1 MKFQVLRYFIV
12 LAEELHF
19 GRAAG
24 RLAITQPPLSGAIKA
39 LEENLGVRLLE
50 RDSKH
55 VQLTPAGEIFL
66 VEAKQ
71 ILDRC
76 TQAAAAVKAVASGQR
91 GRLMIGVT
99 GSMFYREVPSV
110 TARFEERMPGIDLVF
125 RELASN
131 EQIEA
136 LLHGQLDAG
145 FINAGCVPP
154 QLSAI
159 PLKDDVFVCCLPEG
173 HPQADG
179 ERVSVADLAG
189 ERVVMFARDVA
200 PANHDNVIAIF
211 NRAGVYPQTCHAARQ
226 WLTVIVMVAHG
237 LGVSL
242 VPASLAR
249 SGVSGVRFLPL
260 DDDRSVSHAVLA
272 WRPDARS
279 PALDTLIACTQRLAR
294 ACVLEPA

>member
-1 MKFQVLRYFIV
+1 MKFQVLRYFTV

-19 GRAAG
+19 GRAAA

-39 LEENLGVRLLE
+39 LELDLGVRLLE

-55 VQLTPAGEIFL
+55 VQLTPAGETFL
-66 VEAKQ
+66 VEAKH

-76 TQAAAAVKAVASGQR
+76 TRAAAAVKAVASGQR
-91 GRLMIGVT
+91 GQLVIGVT
-99 GSMFYREVPSV
+99 GSMFYREVPAV
-110 TARFEERMPGIDLVF
+110 AAHFEKRMPGIYLVF

-136 LLHGQLDAG
+136 LLHRQLDAG
-145 FINAGCVPP
+145 FINAGSVPP
-154 QLSAI
+154 QLSAV
-159 PLKDDVFVCCLPEG
+159 PLKEDVFVCCLPEG
-173 HPQADG
+173 HPLAG
-179 ERVSVADLAG
+179 GKHVSVASLAG

-211 NRAGVYPQTCHAARQ
+211 NRAGVFPHTCHAARQ
-226 WLTVIVMVAHG
+226 WLTVIVMVANG

-249 SGVSGVRFLPL
+249 SGVHGVRFLPL
-260 DDDRSVSHAVLA
+260 DDDRSVSHAVLT
-272 WRPDARS
+272 WRPDSRS
-279 PALDTLIACTQRLAR
+279 PALDALIACTQRLAP
-294 ACVLEPA
+294 AHVLEPA